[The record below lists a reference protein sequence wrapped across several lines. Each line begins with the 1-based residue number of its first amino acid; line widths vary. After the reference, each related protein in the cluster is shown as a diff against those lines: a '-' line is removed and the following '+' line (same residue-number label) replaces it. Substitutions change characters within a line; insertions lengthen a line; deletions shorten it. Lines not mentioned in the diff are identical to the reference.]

1 MPNVA
6 RSAALLVALAVL
18 WMLLSGYFKPLLL
31 GLGVA
36 SCVGVT
42 WLSVRLRVVDREGFA
57 MEWLLPLLRYLP
69 WLLWQIVL
77 SNIDVARR
85 ILARQPAISPTM
97 VTVTPQ
103 QRTDLGRVMFANSIT
118 LTPGTLSILVDEN
131 RILVHALSRSGGE
144 DLLEGAMNRR
154 VAAMEASSLPRVS
167 G

>member
-42 WLSVRLRVVDREGFA
+42 WLSARLRVVDREGFA

-85 ILARQPAISPTM
+85 ILTRQPAISPTM